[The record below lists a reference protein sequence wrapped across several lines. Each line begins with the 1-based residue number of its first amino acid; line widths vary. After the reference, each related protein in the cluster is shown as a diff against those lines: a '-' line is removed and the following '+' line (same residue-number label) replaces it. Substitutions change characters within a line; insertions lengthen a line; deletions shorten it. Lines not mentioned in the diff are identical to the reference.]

1 MPVYT
6 VRRII
11 IESYPVLLAS
21 VLIGLAAGSVFE
33 TQLSRI
39 EGTLVVMMVPLL
51 NGTGGNLGCILAARL
66 TSALHLGMIEPKLKW
81 QKVLGDNL
89 GASVLTSLGVFLFA
103 GAIVFS
109 IAHVWGMGLAGAVKH
124 MLTYLVG
131 GILLMP
137 VIIASTVVSAFLS
150 FKKGLDPDNV
160 VIPLVTAVI
169 DVSATV
175 CLLIVAVNIVG
186 V

>member
-1 MPVYT
+1 
-6 VRRII
+6 
-11 IESYPVLLAS
+11 
-21 VLIGLAAGSVFE
+21 
-33 TQLSRI
+33 
-39 EGTLVVMMVPLL
+39 
-51 NGTGGNLGCILAARL
+51 
-66 TSALHLGMIEPKLKW
+66 
-81 QKVLGDNL
+81 
-89 GASVLTSLGVFLFA
+89 
-103 GAIVFS
+103 
-109 IAHVWGMGLAGAVKH
+109 MGLAGAVKH